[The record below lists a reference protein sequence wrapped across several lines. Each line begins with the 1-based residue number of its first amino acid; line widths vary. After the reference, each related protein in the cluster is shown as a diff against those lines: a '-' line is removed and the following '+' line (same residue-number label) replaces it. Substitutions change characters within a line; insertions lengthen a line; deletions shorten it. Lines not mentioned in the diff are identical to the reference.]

1 MPAGHAGRAER
12 RIWRGCAPAAGNI
25 DVQGVRAAAAEVGD
39 ELIVRRV
46 GKNVIQAQG
55 HDILTAAGLDPLE
68 IGEVGTTQVDRIG
81 AGKDGV
87 EGVETNAAVDEIRG
101 IPLERIMAGLAE
113 QQVNAGAAGERV
125 VGTPA
130 IDRIVAAVSGE
141 HVHHATARDR
151 VSEIR
156 AKGALH
162 ADQRVAAFSGSSAE
176 RQVDRDG
183 CFRRG
188 IIDSVTARPTVQDI
202 AAWSANQRVR
212 AAAAGQ

>member
-130 IDRIVAAVSGE
+130 IDRIVALATPKEGNGIASQSVAKAISYSYPSG
-141 HVHHATARDR
+141 
-151 VSEIR
+151 
-156 AKGALH
+156 
-162 ADQRVAAFSGSSAE
+162 AFAPT
-176 RQVDRDG
+176 DKKH
-183 CFRRG
+183 RR
-188 IIDSVTARPTVQDI
+188 
-202 AAWSANQRVR
+202 
-212 AAAAGQ
+212 